1 MTDQKSSYAQAGVD
15 IEAGNRSV
23 ELMKAAVQATHGP
36 EVLAG
41 VGSFG
46 GLFSAIAV
54 KEMEKPVLVASTDGV
69 GTKVML
75 AAQSGRYAGIGKDIV
90 NHCVDDILVQGARPL
105 FFLDYFASSKLE
117 PEVVAEIVGGMAKA
131 CQEAGCALLG
141 GETAEMP
148 GVYHENHFDV
158 AGTIVG
164 VLDQSKVLPRLDIQP
179 GDLLVGL
186 TSSGP
191 HTNGYSLIRRV
202 FANVLPEYVYPE
214 LGAPLADF
222 LLEPHRNYLPV
233 LEAGLKAQIPKG
245 LAHITGGGFID
256 NLPRI
261 LPEGCGAVIRKSSW
275 EVPALFQLI
284 QRLGDINL
292 DEMYRVFNMGIG
304 MVAVVASEQLVNFQR
319 AVREPTYVI
328 GEVVAGEG
336 ITLD

>member
-1 MTDQKSSYAQAGVD
+1 MANEKSSYAQAGVD

-23 ELMKAAVQATHGP
+23 DLMKAAVQATYGA

-46 GLFSAIAV
+46 GLFSATAL
-54 KEMEKPVLVASTDGV
+54 KKMQNPVLVASTDGV
-69 GTKVML
+69 GTKVIL
-75 AAQSGRYAGIGKDIV
+75 AAQSGRYTGIGKDIV
-90 NHCVDDILVQGARPL
+90 NHCIDDIFVQGARPL
-105 FFLDYFASSKLE
+105 FFLDYFASSKLD
-117 PEVVAEIVGGMAKA
+117 PEVVAKIVGGMAEACRKA
-131 CQEAGCALLG
+131 NCALLG

-164 VLDQSKVLPRLDIQP
+164 VLEQEIMLPRSDIQP

-186 TSSGP
+186 ASSGP

-202 FANVLPEYVYPE
+202 FEGISLETIYPE
-214 LGAPLADF
+214 LGAPLADV

-233 LEAGLKAQIPKG
+233 LQSSLEGGILKG

-261 LPEGCGAVIRKSSW
+261 LPEGRGAVVRKSSW

-284 QRLGDINL
+284 QKLGDI
-292 DEMYRVFNMGIG
+292 DTAEMYRIFNMGIG
-304 MVAVVASEQLVNFQR
+304 MVAVINSEQLVDFHN
-319 AVREPTYVI
+319 AVDEAIWVI
-328 GEVVAGEG
+328 GEVVNGKG
-336 ITLD
+336 VTLE